1 MHLEIVFS
9 LSPTYMNSIGEIL
22 KFVLDKVRVVLYNY
36 TKIQSYNNTKVQ
48 SDKDTIMKGGWMQI
62 EIDLT
67 SKVPIYVQIIDQV
80 KHMIAT
86 GELSPDDQ
94 LPTVRQLATDLRVN
108 FNTIARAYRM
118 LDEEGLISTQ
128 HGRGTYILPIPS
140 ERNGE
145 LLRQQDLD
153 WLTRHYLNEVA
164 QLGYSAK
171 DVRKVLNEYIQLWVE
186 AGFPPAE
193 HET

>member
-1 MHLEIVFS
+1 
-9 LSPTYMNSIGEIL
+9 
-22 KFVLDKVRVVLYNY
+22 
-36 TKIQSYNNTKVQ
+36 
-48 SDKDTIMKGGWMQI
+48 MQI

-67 SKVPIYVQIIDQV
+67 SKVPIYVQIIDQI

-86 GELSPDDQ
+86 GVLGPDDQ

-118 LDEEGLISTQ
+118 LDDEGLISTQ
-128 HGRGTYILPIPS
+128 HGRGTYILPLPS

-164 QLGYSAK
+164 QLGYSA
-171 DVRKVLNEYIQLWVE
+171 VQANQVLKEYIDLWVE
-186 AGFPPAE
+186 SGCPPAE
-193 HET
+193 HEDR